1 MIDFFALLND
11 FTIRNVALGATL
23 LGISSGVL
31 GSFAVLRK
39 QSLLGDMLSHAALPG
54 IVLGFM
60 VAGTR
65 QLVPLLL
72 GALISGTLAALFML
86 LLIKRS
92 RLKTDAALGIVLSF
106 FFAIG
111 IVLLTYVQGN
121 PNANQAGLTGFL
133 FGQAASIV
141 PSDLWVLGSVTVLA
155 LLIVMLLWKE
165 FKVVT
170 FDAQF
175 ASTLGFPTGL
185 LEIVLTSMVALAV
198 VIGLQFVGVI
208 LMAAMII
215 APAVAARQWT
225 ERLEIMVLLAAFFGA
240 LSGVVGAVISALQ
253 RGLSTGPV
261 IVLCASLIVLIS
273 LMFAPNRG
281 LLWAALK
288 QRQHQTSLRS
298 QQILTGLYKL
308 GAAHNDPDYL
318 TEQSMM
324 SAYFG
329 TNTARVF
336 ERLESRGFISR
347 TTHMPEEGEHWELT
361 QAGRQEAERIL
372 QSFEGSGLE
381 VPEPNQPEANYA

>member
-1 MIDFFALLND
+1 MLELLSLLND
-11 FTIRNVALGATL
+11 FTIRNVALGAML
-23 LGISSGVL
+23 LGVSSGVL

-60 VAGTR
+60 VAGAR

-92 RLKTDAALGIVLSF
+92 RLKTDAALGIALSF
-106 FFAIG
+106 FFAVG
-111 IVLLTYVQGN
+111 IVLLTYVQGD

-141 PSDLWVLGSVTVLA
+141 PSDLWVLGAVTALA
-155 LLIVMLLWKE
+155 LAIVGLLWKE

-175 ASTLGFPTGL
+175 ANTLGFPTGM

-225 ERLEIMVLLAAFFGA
+225 ERLEIMVLLAALFGA
-240 LSGVVGAVISALQ
+240 LSGVIGAVISALA
-253 RGLSTGPV
+253 RGLATGPV
-261 IVLCASLIVLIS
+261 IVLIASTLVLVS
-273 LMFAPNRG
+273 LLFAPNRG
-281 LLWAALK
+281 LLWAALQ
-288 QRQHQTSLRS
+288 QRRHQASLRS
-298 QQILTGLYKL
+298 QQILTSLYKL
-308 GAAHNDPDYL
+308 GELHDDPTYL
-318 TEQSMM
+318 TEQGMM

-329 TNTARVF
+329 TDTAQVF
-336 ERLESRGFISR
+336 KRLEGRGFINR
-347 TTHMPEEGEHWELT
+347 TTHMPEEGAHWELT
-361 QAGRQEAERIL
+361 PTGMQEAERIL
-372 QSFEGSGLE
+372 RNLDGNGAS
-381 VPEPNQPEANYA
+381 YA

>member
-1 MIDFFALLND
+1 MLDLLALLND
-11 FTIRNVALGATL
+11 FTIRNVALGAML
-23 LGISSGVL
+23 LGVSSGVL

-86 LLIKRS
+86 LLINRS

-141 PSDLWVLGSVTVLA
+141 PSDLWVLGGVTILA
-155 LLIVMLLWKE
+155 LLIVILFWKE

-175 ASTLGFPTGL
+175 ANTLGFPTGV

-225 ERLEIMVLLAAFFGA
+225 ERLEVMVLLAALFGA

-261 IVLCASLIVLIS
+261 IVLCASFIVLIS
-273 LMFAPNRG
+273 LLFAPNRG

-288 QRQHQTSLRS
+288 QRQHRASLRS
-298 QQILTGLYKL
+298 QQILTSLYKL
-308 GAAHNDPDYL
+308 GAAHDDHAYL

-329 TNTARVF
+329 ADTARVF
-336 ERLESRGFISR
+336 ERLERRGFIRR
-347 TTHMPEEGEHWELT
+347 TTHMPEEGAHWELT
-361 QAGRQEAERIL
+361 PAGIQEAERIL
-372 QSFEGSGLE
+372 QSFDNSGSERLE
-381 VPEPNQPEANYA
+381 TSGASYA

>member
-1 MIDFFALLND
+1 MDIFALLND
-11 FTIRNVALGATL
+11 FTIRNVALGAMF
-23 LGISSGVL
+23 LGVSSGVL

-65 QLVPLLL
+65 QLLPLLL

-111 IVLLTYVQGN
+111 IVLLTLVQGN

-141 PSDLWVLGSVTVLA
+141 PSDLWILAVVTGFA
-155 LLIVMLLWKE
+155 LVIVTLLWKE

-175 ASTLGFPTGL
+175 AHTLGFPTGV
-185 LEIVLTSMVALAV
+185 LEIALTSMVALAV

-225 ERLEIMVLLAAFFGA
+225 ERLEIMVLLAALFGA
-240 LSGVVGAVISALQ
+240 LSGVVGAVISALA

-273 LMFAPNRG
+273 LLFAPNRG

-288 QRQHQTSLRS
+288 QRQHRASLRS
-298 QQILTGLYKL
+298 QQILTSLYKL
-308 GAAHNDPDYL
+308 GEEHNNPAYL
-318 TEQSMM
+318 TEQGMM

-329 TNTARVF
+329 ADTARVF
-336 ERLESRGFISR
+336 KRLESRGFISR
-347 TTHMPEEGEHWELT
+347 TVHMPEEGEHWELT
-361 QAGRQEAERIL
+361 PAGRQEAERIL
-372 QSFEGSGLE
+372 QSFEASSENPKLE
-381 VPEPNQPEANYA
+381 TPGASYA